1 MPKKK
6 ELPVLR
12 IARFAESDG
21 AACLSDHFFVSER
34 DWNDTGLMDRPV
46 RLQGGIL
53 AVCTGGESRM
63 SINLKSYEVRQGD
76 LLVIFQRSIVH
87 LLQQSDDFRLCMT
100 VFSTDFLKGVP
111 QSVIPLY
118 PYIFQNPVC
127 PLSHDDTEMLL
138 DFLSFLRTKTIR
150 RNHIYVREIGLH
162 LLLTLFFEIS
172 AIYQRRHPM
181 DDRKPNRSE
190 EIFKKLMRLIVRHYK
205 EQRNTGFYARELCLS
220 PKYLSAVIKKVSD
233 KSVMDWI
240 NETVILE
247 AQAQLKTTRMT
258 VQEISDYLNFPNPS
272 FFGRFFKKHTGMTPK
287 AFRDSE

>member
-1 MPKKK
+1 MAKKK
-6 ELPVLR
+6 ELPTLR

-21 AACLSDHFFVSER
+21 TACMSDHFVVSDR
-34 DWNDTGLMDRPV
+34 NWNDTGLLDRPV
-46 RLQGGIL
+46 RIQGGIL
-53 AVCTGGESRM
+53 AVCTGGEAHIT
-63 SINLKSYEVRQGD
+63 INLESYEVQQGD
-76 LLVIFQRSIVH
+76 LLVIFQGSLVHIPWRSE
-87 LLQQSDDFRLCMT
+87 DFRLCMIIY
-100 VFSTDFLKGVP
+100 STDFLKGVP

-118 PYIFQNPVC
+118 PYIFQNPIC
-127 PLSHDDTEMLL
+127 TLSHEDSQMLL
-138 DFLSFLRTKTIR
+138 DFLSFLRTKTVR

-181 DDRKPNRSE
+181 DDRKPSRSE
-190 EIFKKLMRLIVRHYK
+190 EIFKKLMRLVMLHYK

-220 PKYLSAVIKKVSD
+220 PKYLSAVVKKVSD

-247 AQAQLKTTRMT
+247 ARAQLKTTRMT